1 MENLNNSN
9 NLNDLN
15 NKIDLEEFKNSITDI
30 VKDLELNPE
39 RINDMTNDQI
49 IEVEKYL
56 NPYGATIYGPEK
68 YTCISFTNLKE
79 KYMQKLLTT
88 ALIGFTYQMATE
100 HLIEEDEL
108 NNEVNKDDF
117 MELRENPDKYNKQ
130 HVENLYDQAYNKLKS
145 EKLEQI
151 QESMADSV
159 KDLLEGL
166 TLGLTED
173 QEIELGVLANKEVE
187 EALKDTKEFNNEN
200 FLQRKEELIQ
210 EQSAEEQIIINRFL
224 NKLFKYNPN
233 THSKSIFN
241 PDNALQDPDRTE
253 VVENKFT
260 EVVPPND
267 TFGRFTY
274 YYDVN
279 YEQIRQAVKYLYNDK
294 PDTEVAINIFDSFDS
309 IKECNDYIEKNQDTV
324 ITNLL
329 NLTNYKWNLLGSFKK
344 NRERISF
351 YNENTVVLENILK
364 QQEEDAKM
372 GKTLLDAR
380 VKKKKVKN
388 VQEYGKEHPNFT
400 KYRKHNPNDIS
411 LNSKQVEYTDDMVT
425 ITEEIEVS
433 ETGSKLD
440 ADGTPS
446 DCLEIGVTSI
456 NLKTNDI
463 KTGKIF
469 TRSIAPSDKK

>member
-1 MENLNNSN
+1 MDTSNLSAQ
-9 NLNDLN
+9 
-15 NKIDLEEFKNSITDI
+15 IDLEEFKNSISDI
-30 VKDLELNPE
+30 VKDLETNPE
-39 RINDMTNDQI
+39 RINDMTNEQI

-100 HLIEEDEL
+100 HVVDEDDLINQPDKSEFIEM
-108 NNEVNKDDF
+108 K
-117 MELRENPDKYNKQ
+117 ENPDKHNKQ
-130 HVENLYDQAYNKLKS
+130 HVENLYNQAFNKLKS
-145 EKLEQI
+145 DILNKKNQSQDDVIE
-151 QESMADSV
+151 
-159 KDLLEGL
+159 
-166 TLGLTED
+166 TGLTED
-173 QEIELGVLANKEVE
+173 EEIEIGVLANKEVE
-187 EALKDTKEFNNEN
+187 ESLKDTEVFNNES
-200 FLQRKEELIQ
+200 FLQKKEELIK
-210 EQSAEEQIIINRFL
+210 EQSAEEQAIINKFL

-233 THSKSIFN
+233 THTTSIFN
-241 PDNALQDPDRTE
+241 SENASADPERKEE
-253 VVENKFT
+253 VTNKFT
-260 EVVPPND
+260 EVIPPND

-279 YEQIRQAVKYLYNDK
+279 YEQIRKAVLYLYNDK

-309 IKECNDYIEKNQDTV
+309 IKDCNDYIEKNQDNV

-380 VKKKKVKN
+380 VKKKKVQN
-388 VQEYGKEHPNFT
+388 IQQYGKEHPNFT

-411 LNSKQVEYTDDMVT
+411 LNSKQIEYDDDMVT

-456 NLKTNDI
+456 NLATNDV

-469 TRSIAPSDKK
+469 TKAKAPDVKK

>member
-1 MENLNNSN
+1 MDTNSIV
-9 NLNDLN
+9 D
-15 NKIDLEEFKNSITDI
+15 KIDLEEFKNSISDI
-30 VKDLELNPE
+30 VKDLESNPE
-39 RINDMTNDQI
+39 KINDMTTEQI

-100 HLIEEDEL
+100 HVIDDDEL
-108 NNEVNKDDF
+108 NVKLNKDDF
-117 MELRENPDKYNKQ
+117 VEIREHPDKHNKQ
-130 HVENLYDQAYNKLKS
+130 HVENLYNQAYNKLKPKKENETDDLS
-145 EKLEQI
+145 EDE
-151 QESMADSV
+151 
-159 KDLLEGL
+159 
-166 TLGLTED
+166 
-173 QEIELGVLANKEVE
+173 EIEIGILANKEVE
-187 EALKDTKEFNNEN
+187 DVLKDTKEFNNEK

-241 PDNALQDPDRTE
+241 SDNAKEDPERQE
-253 VVENKFT
+253 VIENKFT

-294 PDTEVAINIFDSFDS
+294 PDTEVAINIFESFDS
-309 IKECNDYIEKNQDTV
+309 IKECNDYIEKNQDNV

-411 LNSKQVEYTDDMVT
+411 LNSKQVEYTDDKVI

-440 ADGTPS
+440 VDGTPS

-456 NLKTNDI
+456 NLKTNTVN
-463 KTGKIF
+463 TGKIY
-469 TRSIAPSDKK
+469 TKSKSPDINK

>member
-1 MENLNNSN
+1 MDT
-9 NLNDLN
+9 NDLSAQ
-15 NKIDLEEFKNSITDI
+15 IDLEEFKNSIGDI
-30 VKDLELNPE
+30 VKDLESNPE
-39 RINDMTNDQI
+39 RINGMTNEQI

-88 ALIGFTYQMATE
+88 ALIGFIYQMATE
-100 HLIEEDEL
+100 HVVDEDDLI
-108 NNEVNKDDF
+108 NQ
-117 MELRENPDKYNKQ
+117 PDKSEFMDVREHPDKHNKQ
-130 HVENLYDQAYNKLKS
+130 IVENLYEQSFNKLKY
-145 EKLEQI
+145 KLLNNKNNSQGDDGVIEM
-151 QESMADSV
+151 E
-159 KDLLEGL
+159 LN
-166 TLGLTED
+166 ED
-173 QEIELGVLANKEVE
+173 EEIEIGILANKEVE
-187 EALKDTKEFNNEN
+187 ETLKDTEVFNNEE
-200 FLQRKEELIQ
+200 FLQKKEELIK
-210 EQSAEEQIIINRFL
+210 EQSAEEQVIINRFL

-233 THSKSIFN
+233 THTKSIFHSE
-241 PDNALQDPDRTE
+241 NASADPERQTP
-253 VVENKFT
+253 VENKFT

-279 YEQIRQAVKYLYNDK
+279 YEQIRKAVLYLYNDK

-309 IKECNDYIEKNQDTV
+309 IKECNDYIEKNQDNV

-380 VKKKKVKN
+380 VKKKKVQN
-388 VQEYGKEHPNFT
+388 IQQYGKEHPNFT
-400 KYRKHNPNDIS
+400 KYRKQNPNDIS
-411 LNSKQVEYTDDMVT
+411 LNSKKIEYGDDSVT

-446 DCLEIGVTSI
+446 DCLEIGITSI
-456 NLKTNDI
+456 NLATNDV

-469 TRSIAPSDKK
+469 TKAKAPDVKK

>member
-1 MENLNNSN
+1 MDTSNLS
-9 NLNDLN
+9 DQ
-15 NKIDLEEFKNSITDI
+15 IDLEEFKNSITDI
-30 VKDLELNPE
+30 VKDLETNPE
-39 RINDMTNDQI
+39 RINNMTMDQI

-100 HLIEEDEL
+100 HTIHENDLV
-108 NNEVNKDDF
+108 NQPNKDDF
-117 MELRENPDKYNKQ
+117 MEIRENPDKHNKQ
-130 HVENLYDQAYNKLKS
+130 HIENLYEQSFNKLK
-145 EKLEQI
+145 
-151 QESMADSV
+151 
-159 KDLLEGL
+159 KDLLEKKQNKDEYNIIE
-166 TLGLTED
+166 TELSED
-173 QEIELGVLANKEVE
+173 EEIELGVLANMEVE
-187 EALKDTKEFNNEN
+187 EIIKDTKVFNNES
-200 FLQRKEELIQ
+200 FVQRKEELIQ

-224 NKLFKYNPN
+224 DNLFKYNPN

-241 PDNALQDPDRTE
+241 SENALKDPERQE

-279 YEQIRQAVKYLYNDK
+279 YEQIRQAVLYLYNDK

-309 IKECNDYIEKNQDTV
+309 IKECNDYIEKNQDNV

-380 VKKKKVKN
+380 VKTKKVQN
-388 VQEYGKEHPNFT
+388 IQQYGKEHPNFT

-411 LNSKQVEYTDDMVT
+411 LNSKKIEYTDDMLT
-425 ITEEIEVS
+425 ITEEVEVS
-433 ETGSKLD
+433 ETGSKID

-446 DCLEIGVTSI
+446 DCLEIGITSI

-469 TRSIAPSDKK
+469 TKSKSPDEKK

>member
-1 MENLNNSN
+1 MDTN
-9 NLNDLN
+9 NLSAQ
-15 NKIDLEEFKNSITDI
+15 IDLEEFKNSIGDI
-30 VKDLELNPE
+30 VKDLETNPE
-39 RINDMTNDQI
+39 RINSMTNEQI

-100 HLIEEDEL
+100 HVIDEIDLI
-108 NNEVNKDDF
+108 NQ
-117 MELRENPDKYNKQ
+117 PDKSEFMDVREHPDKHNKQ
-130 HVENLYDQAYNKLKS
+130 IVENLYEQTFNKLKY
-145 EKLEQI
+145 KLLNDKNNSQDGDGIIEM
-151 QESMADSV
+151 E
-159 KDLLEGL
+159 LN
-166 TLGLTED
+166 ED
-173 QEIELGVLANKEVE
+173 EEIEIGVLANKEVE
-187 EALKDTKEFNNEN
+187 ETLKDTEVFNNEG
-200 FLQRKEELIQ
+200 FLQKKEELIK
-210 EQSAEEQIIINRFL
+210 EQSAEEQVIINRFL

-233 THSKSIFN
+233 THTKSIFHAE
-241 PDNALQDPDRTE
+241 NASADPERQTP
-253 VVENKFT
+253 VENKFT
-260 EVVPPND
+260 EVIPPND

-279 YEQIRQAVKYLYNDK
+279 YEQIRKAVLYLYNDK

-309 IKECNDYIEKNQDTV
+309 IKECNDYIEKNQDNV

-380 VKKKKVKN
+380 VKKKKVQN
-388 VQEYGKEHPNFT
+388 IQQYGKEHPNFT

-411 LNSKQVEYTDDMVT
+411 LNSKQIEYGDDMVT

-456 NLKTNDI
+456 NLATNDV

-469 TRSIAPSDKK
+469 TKAKAPDVKK

>member
-1 MENLNNSN
+1 MDTN
-9 NLNDLN
+9 NLSAQ
-15 NKIDLEEFKNSITDI
+15 IDLEEFKNSISDI
-30 VKDLELNPE
+30 VKDLETNPE
-39 RINDMTNDQI
+39 RINDMTNEQI

-100 HLIEEDEL
+100 HVVDEDDLINQPDKSEFIEM
-108 NNEVNKDDF
+108 K
-117 MELRENPDKYNKQ
+117 ENPDKHNKQ
-130 HVENLYDQAYNKLKS
+130 HVENLYNQAFNKLKS
-145 EKLEQI
+145 DILNKKNQSQDDVIE
-151 QESMADSV
+151 
-159 KDLLEGL
+159 
-166 TLGLTED
+166 TGLTED
-173 QEIELGVLANKEVE
+173 EEIEIGVLANKEVE
-187 EALKDTKEFNNEN
+187 ESLKDTEVFNNES
-200 FLQRKEELIQ
+200 FLQKKEELIK

-233 THSKSIFN
+233 THTTSIFN
-241 PDNALQDPDRTE
+241 SENASADPERKEE
-253 VVENKFT
+253 VTNKFT

-279 YEQIRQAVKYLYNDK
+279 YEQIRKAVLYLYNDK

-309 IKECNDYIEKNQDTV
+309 IKECNDYIEKNQDNV

-380 VKKKKVKN
+380 VKKKKVQN
-388 VQEYGKEHPNFT
+388 IQQYGKEHPNFT

-411 LNSKQVEYTDDMVT
+411 LNSKTIEYGDDMVT

-456 NLKTNDI
+456 NLATNDV

-469 TRSIAPSDKK
+469 TKAKAPDVKK

>member
-1 MENLNNSN
+1 MDIN
-9 NLNDLN
+9 NLNAQ
-15 NKIDLEEFKNSITDI
+15 IDLEEFKNSISDI
-30 VKDLELNPE
+30 VKDLETNPE
-39 RINDMTNDQI
+39 RINTMTNEQI

-100 HLIEEDEL
+100 HVVEDDDLIETPD
-108 NNEVNKDDF
+108 KDTF
-117 MELRENPDKYNKQ
+117 MEVKENPDKNNKQ
-130 HVENLYDQAYNKLKS
+130 HVENLYEQAFNKLKS
-145 EKLEQI
+145 EFLENKEKNKSEDEI
-151 QESMADSV
+151 IET
-159 KDLLEGL
+159 E
-166 TLGLTED
+166 LTED
-173 QEIELGVLANKEVE
+173 EEIEIGVLANKEVKE
-187 EALKDTKEFNNEN
+187 TLKDTKVFNNEK
-200 FLQRKEELIQ
+200 FLQKKEELIQ
-210 EQSAEEQIIINRFL
+210 NQSTEEQVVINKFL

-241 PDNALQDPDRTE
+241 PENTNVDPERKEPVDNE
-253 VVENKFT
+253 FT
-260 EVVPPND
+260 KIIPPND
-267 TFGRFTY
+267 TFGRFNY

-279 YEQIRQAVKYLYNDK
+279 YEQLRKAVLYLYNDK

-309 IKECNDYIEKNQDTV
+309 VKDCNDYIEKNQDNV

-344 NRERISF
+344 NRERIAF

-372 GKTLLDAR
+372 GKILLDAR
-380 VKKKKVKN
+380 VKKKKVQN
-388 VQEYGKEHPNFT
+388 IQQYGKEHPNFT
-400 KYRKHNPNDIS
+400 KYRKSNPTDIS

-433 ETGSKLD
+433 ESGSKLD

-456 NLKTNDI
+456 NLKTNDV

-469 TRSIAPSDKK
+469 TKSVAPDVKK